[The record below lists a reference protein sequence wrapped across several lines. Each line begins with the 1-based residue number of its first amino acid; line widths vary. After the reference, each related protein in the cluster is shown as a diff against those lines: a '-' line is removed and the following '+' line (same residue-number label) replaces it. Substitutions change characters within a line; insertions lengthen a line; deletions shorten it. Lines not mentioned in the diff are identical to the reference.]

1 MKIRIPDV
9 NGEKKYIDNK
19 QAIVLV
25 GANGAGK
32 TRMSVWIDDNN
43 PEMPVHR
50 VSAQKSLNMP
60 EKVSPTEINVAKE
73 EFLYGF
79 SNENKQWLESYG
91 KKNGRWGNAPETF
104 LLNDYEKLMQYLV
117 TEEYQKAIEYRREH
131 KEGDTTFDNTTRLE
145 KIKEIWEN
153 VILHR
158 KLRISAG
165 KIEVSSNDEGDYYN
179 GCEMSDGERA
189 VFYFIGEVLCAK
201 EGSLII
207 IDEPEN
213 HLHKSILS
221 RLWDAIERERDDCV
235 FLYIT
240 HDLEFAKSRMQSQII
255 LVKEYVGENCWEYE
269 LLDAV
274 EASDSLK
281 LEILGNRQHVLLVE
295 GTQSHSI
302 DKKLYSRLYPEYNV
316 ISMESCNAVAQAV
329 KAYNHTEILHYM
341 EVRGIIDRDR
351 RSDDEVEKLKAQKI
365 YTPQVAEVES
375 LFLLPEV
382 IEAVAIKQDKK
393 NSEEIIDDTK
403 KKVMDFLAANK
414 EKQALLFTKQRCIN
428 YMLQQ
433 ANVGVSTIQL
443 YKDALERMHNDLN
456 AEAIYTQELEMIDSI
471 IENKNYMEALKIIND
486 KGLLPYT
493 ALSNKFGWKKEYY
506 IEYVLRILE
515 IGDTAGQELR
525 ASIRRY
531 IFN

>member
-1 MKIRIPDV
+1 M
-9 NGEKKYIDNK
+9 
-19 QAIVLV
+19 
-25 GANGAGK
+25 
-32 TRMSVWIDDNN
+32 
-43 PEMPVHR
+43 
-50 VSAQKSLNMP
+50 
-60 EKVSPTEINVAKE
+60 
-73 EFLYGF
+73 
-79 SNENKQWLESYG
+79 
-91 KKNGRWGNAPETF
+91 
-104 LLNDYEKLMQYLV
+104 
-117 TEEYQKAIEYRREH
+117 
-131 KEGDTTFDNTTRLE
+131 
-145 KIKEIWEN
+145 
-153 VILHR
+153 
-158 KLRISAG
+158 
-165 KIEVSSNDEGDYYN
+165 
-179 GCEMSDGERA
+179 
-189 VFYFIGEVLCAK
+189 CAK

-255 LVKEYVGENCWEYE
+255 WVKEYISENCWEYE
-269 LLDAV
+269 LLEEI

-329 KAYNHTEILHYM
+329 KAYNRTETLHYM

-375 LFLLPEV
+375 FFLLPEV

-393 NSEEIIDDTK
+393 NAEEIIDDTK
-403 KKVMDFLAANK
+403 KKVMDFLAVNK

-428 YMLQQ
+428 YMLQK
-433 ANVGVSTIQL
+433 ANVGVPTIQL
-443 YKDALERMHNDLN
+443 YRDVLDSMHNDLN

-471 IENKNYMEALKIIND
+471 IGNKNYMEALKIIND

-515 IGDTAGQELR
+515 IGDTTGQGLR
-525 ASIRRY
+525 TSIRRY
-531 IFN
+531 IFD

>member
-9 NGEKKYIDNK
+9 NGKKQYIDNK
-19 QAIVLV
+19 RAIVLI

-43 PEMPVHR
+43 PEIPVHR

-60 EKVSPTEINVAKE
+60 QIVSPTEIKVAEE
-73 EFLYGF
+73 EFLYGM
-79 SNENKQWLESYG
+79 SDDDEKWLVSYG
-91 KKNGRWGNAPETF
+91 KKNRRWGNAPETF

-117 TEEYQKAIEYRREH
+117 TEEYQKAIEYRKEH

-165 KIEVSSNDEGDYYN
+165 KIEASSSDEGNYYN

-255 LVKEYVGENCWEYE
+255 WVKEYISENCWEYE
-269 LLDAV
+269 LLEEI

-329 KAYNHTEILHYM
+329 KAYNRTETLHYM

-351 RSDDEVEKLKAQKI
+351 RSDDEVEKLKA
-365 YTPQVAEVES
+365 
-375 LFLLPEV
+375 
-382 IEAVAIKQDKK
+382 
-393 NSEEIIDDTK
+393 
-403 KKVMDFLAANK
+403 
-414 EKQALLFTKQRCIN
+414 R
-428 YMLQQ
+428 
-433 ANVGVSTIQL
+433 
-443 YKDALERMHNDLN
+443 
-456 AEAIYTQELEMIDSI
+456 
-471 IENKNYMEALKIIND
+471 
-486 KGLLPYT
+486 
-493 ALSNKFGWKKEYY
+493 KFIHHK
-506 IEYVLRILE
+506 
-515 IGDTAGQELR
+515 
-525 ASIRRY
+525 
-531 IFN
+531 